1 MRVHDVQV
9 WTEGSE
15 DLAVLDTVTGSTG
28 IMGPNIFMI
37 LQDDA
42 SNITEAITGA
52 TFYVIDHGVHVVNA
66 ANQKSLAIDWTASA

>member
-1 MRVHDVQV
+1 M
-9 WTEGSE
+9 
-15 DLAVLDTVTGSTG
+15 DTITGTTG
-28 IMGPNIFMI
+28 VIGPNVQMV

-52 TFYVIDHGVHVVNA
+52 TFYVIDDGVHVVNA